1 MPVHFLD
8 PRAESERGEDW
19 EVMGVPGGVIAVT
32 EGDGEGFRALERL
45 PLALGLSEQGETV
58 TELMLCGEGWGALGG
73 GDESRPTVL
82 RELEGKGSTGP
93 KVMVR
98 C

>member
-1 MPVHFLD
+1 MPVDSLD
-8 PRAESERGEDW
+8 PPAESERREDW
-19 EVMGVPGGVIAVT
+19 EVMGVPGGVIAVI
-32 EGDGEGFRALERL
+32 EGDGGGFRALRRL

-73 GDESRPTVL
+73 GEESRPTVL
-82 RELEGKGSTGP
+82 RALEGKGSTGL